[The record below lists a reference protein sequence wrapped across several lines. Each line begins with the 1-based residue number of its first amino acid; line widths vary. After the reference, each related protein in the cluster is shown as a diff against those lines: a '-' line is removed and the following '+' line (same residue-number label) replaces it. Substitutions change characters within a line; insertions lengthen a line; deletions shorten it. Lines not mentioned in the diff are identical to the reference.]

1 MNEEV
6 NAVLQVYQTRINA
19 LTAQNIAFEAKI
31 LTLTKQ
37 IQSLQ
42 TPQQPETPET
52 VDGGEGFGE
61 KKKNK

>member
-31 LTLTKQ
+31 LTLQKQ
-37 IQSLQ
+37 LQ
-42 TPQQPETPET
+42 ALQPPTEPPP
-52 VDGGEGFGE
+52 VGGGKLADDGSASE
-61 KKKNK
+61 

>member
-6 NAVLQVYQTRINA
+6 NTVLQIYQNRINA

-31 LTLTKQ
+31 LTLQKQ

-42 TPQQPETPET
+42 TSPET
-52 VDGGEGFGE
+52 VDGGELE
-61 KKKNK
+61 ETKSE

>member
-6 NAVLQVYQTRINA
+6 NSVLQVYQNRVNN
-19 LTAQNIAFEAKI
+19 LTAQNIALEAKV

-42 TPQQPETPET
+42 EPQPES
-52 VDGGEGFGE
+52 VDGGEIE
-61 KKKNK
+61 TKTE

>member
-31 LTLTKQ
+31 LTLNKQ
-37 IQSLQ
+37 LQELQ
-42 TPQQPETPET
+42 TPAPT
-52 VDGGEGFGE
+52 VDGGEIDDKAASKE
-61 KKKNK
+61 

>member
-6 NAVLQVYQTRINA
+6 NSILQVYQNRINN

-37 IQSLQ
+37 IQAL
-42 TPQQPETPET
+42 QQPQPEA
-52 VDGGEGFGE
+52 VDGGEVE
-61 KKKNK
+61 KPKTE

>member
-31 LTLTKQ
+31 LTLNRQ
-37 IQSLQ
+37 LQELQ
-42 TPQQPETPET
+42 TPAPT
-52 VDGGEGFGE
+52 VDGGEIDDKAASKE
-61 KKKNK
+61 

>member
-31 LTLTKQ
+31 LTLNKQ
-37 IQSLQ
+37 LQELQ
-42 TPQQPETPET
+42 TPPPT
-52 VDGGEGFGE
+52 VDGGEIDDKAASKE
-61 KKKNK
+61 

>member
-42 TPQQPETPET
+42 TPVEPPT
-52 VDGGEGFGE
+52 VDGGEIDSKAASKE
-61 KKKNK
+61 

>member
-6 NAVLQVYQTRINA
+6 NSILQVYQARVNN

-37 IQSLQ
+37 IESLQ
-42 TPQQPETPET
+42 TPQQPET

-61 KKKNK
+61 KKKTK

>member
-6 NAVLQVYQTRINA
+6 NHILQVYQARINN

-42 TPQQPETPET
+42 IPQQPET

-61 KKKNK
+61 KKKTK

>member
-6 NAVLQVYQTRINA
+6 NSILQVYQNRVNN
-19 LTAQNIAFEAKI
+19 LTAQNIALEAKV

-42 TPQQPETPET
+42 EPQPES
-52 VDGGEGFGE
+52 VDGGEIE
-61 KKKNK
+61 TKTE

>member
-31 LTLTKQ
+31 LTLNKQ
-37 IQSLQ
+37 LQALQ
-42 TPQQPETPET
+42 TPAPE
-52 VDGGEGFGE
+52 VDGGEIDDKAASKE
-61 KKKNK
+61 

>member
-6 NAVLQVYQTRINA
+6 NSILQVYQNRVNN
-19 LTAQNIAFEAKI
+19 LTAQNIALEAKV

-42 TPQQPETPET
+42 PQPET
-52 VDGGEGFGE
+52 VDGGEVE
-61 KKKNK
+61 ETKSE

>member
-6 NAVLQVYQTRINA
+6 NSILQVYQNRVNN
-19 LTAQNIAFEAKI
+19 LTAQNIALEAKI

-42 TPQQPETPET
+42 EPQPEA
-52 VDGGEGFGE
+52 VDGGEVE
-61 KKKNK
+61 EPKTE

>member
-31 LTLTKQ
+31 LTLQKQ
-37 IQSLQ
+37 LQ
-42 TPQQPETPET
+42 ALQPPTEPPAL
-52 VDGGEGFGE
+52 DGGKLADEGSASE
-61 KKKNK
+61 